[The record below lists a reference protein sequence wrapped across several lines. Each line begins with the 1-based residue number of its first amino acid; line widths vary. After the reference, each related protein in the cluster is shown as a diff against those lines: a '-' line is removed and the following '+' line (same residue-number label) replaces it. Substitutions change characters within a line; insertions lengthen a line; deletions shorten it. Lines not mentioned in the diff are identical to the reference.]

1 MWKKKYL
8 EGHDAFKKW
17 VCLKQGERE
26 RDVGD
31 AIRQVM
37 GPDLWMAIVRI
48 MVNLG
53 LVESL

>member
-1 MWKKKYL
+1 MKKKYL